1 MANHFS
7 ALKRTRQTEKK
18 TAVNRANMSRLR
30 TQLRKL
36 RTAVA
41 SGDQAQTN
49 AIYNETVSFIDKSV
63 KKGVIHKNTGSRY
76 KSRLSARV
84 KKAAAATK

>member
-36 RTAVA
+36 KTAVA
-41 SGDQAQTN
+41 SGDQSQTT
-49 AIYNETVSFIDKSV
+49 AVYNETVSLIDKSV

-76 KSRLSARV
+76 KSRLSVRV
-84 KKAAAATK
+84 KKATAAK

>member
-36 RTAVA
+36 KTAVA
-41 SGDQAQTN
+41 SGDQSQTSTV
-49 AIYNETVSFIDKSV
+49 YSETVSLIDKSV

-84 KKAAAATK
+84 KKAAAAK

>member
-1 MANHFS
+1 MANHYS

-30 TQLRKL
+30 TELRKL
-36 RTAVA
+36 KTALTA
-41 SGDQAQTN
+41 ADQTQT
-49 AIYNETVSFIDKSV
+49 AAAYSETVSLIDKSV

-76 KSRLSARV
+76 KSRLAARV
-84 KKAAAATK
+84 KKAAAAK

>member
-7 ALKRTRQTEKK
+7 ALKRARQTDKK
-18 TAVNRANMSRLR
+18 STVNRANSSRLR

-36 RTAVA
+36 RTALA
-41 SGDQAQTN
+41 SGDQSQTQSL
-49 AIYNETVSFIDKSV
+49 YRETVSLIDQSV

-76 KSRLSARV
+76 KSRLSKRV
-84 KKAAAATK
+84 KAAAAAK

>member
-1 MANHFS
+1 MANHYS
-7 ALKRTRQTEKK
+7 ALKRARQTDTK
-18 TAVNRANMSRLR
+18 TAVNRANSSRLR

-41 SGDQAQTN
+41 SGDQSQTQ
-49 AIYNETVSFIDKSV
+49 AIYSETVSLIDKSV

-84 KKAAAATK
+84 KAATKK

>member
-36 RTAVA
+36 KTAIT
-41 SGDQAQTN
+41 SGDQAQ
-49 AIYNETVSFIDKSV
+49 ALSAYNETVSLIDKSV

-84 KKAAAATK
+84 KKATAAK